1 MRLSSLNFLHSS
13 IIFRQKNIFWNFCII
28 AKIFVFFNDST
39 LSGTVLRQRGMP
51 SGTALSQA
59 CCCTSQH
66 WAKLSA
72 FLDSAE
78 QGQRWARRAQSQAEC
93 FPRQRWART
102 ALSQARCCTS
112 QHWAKLS
119 AFLDSAEQG
128 QRFLDQDWPESC
140 WAPFL
145 DNAESSWTLF
155 QAELSQTKS
164 SLKKKLE
171 AENN

>member
-78 QGQRWARRAQSQAEC
+78 QGQR
-93 FPRQRWART
+93 
-102 ALSQARCCTS
+102 
-112 QHWAKLS
+112 
-119 AFLDSAEQG
+119 
-128 QRFLDQDWPESC
+128 FLDQDWPESC

-164 SLKKKLE
+164 SLKKSWRPKITQIQSVKLLFRYFLE
-171 AENN
+171 DWSYFGQYVFKFQNLIGGDEVHFPWPYRMFKL